1 MSSQKNNLLFVFL
14 IVVIIFA
21 IAIVDANNYSN
32 TEQSIPQP
40 TTVDYQTQAPCG
52 QSSGGCQ
59 VSPDSNSNSNN
70 VGGSCCSTGSA
81 DLSVDDVESAALAY
95 YVNTYGDSDVTIKVN
110 DYGCHQEI
118 EVIKDGNVIMTLGYN
133 GEVYEL

>member
-1 MSSQKNNLLFVFL
+1 MSSRKNNLLFVFL
-14 IVVIIFA
+14 IVVTIFA

-32 TEQSIPQP
+32 TEQSIPESNP
-40 TTVDYQTQAPCG
+40 VSSQTQAPCG

-59 VSPDSNSNSNN
+59 VSSSSN
-70 VGGSCCSTGSA
+70 GGSCCAVGGA
-81 DLSVDDVESAALAY
+81 DSSVDDVESAALAY
-95 YVNTYGDSDVTIKVN
+95 YANTYGDSDVTIKVN

-118 EVIKDGNVIMTLGYN
+118 EVIKDGNVVMMLGYN

>member
-1 MSSQKNNLLFVFL
+1 MSSQKKNILFAFL
-14 IVVIIFA
+14 IVVTIFA

-32 TEQSIPQP
+32 TEQSIPESNP
-40 TTVDYQTQAPCG
+40 VSSQTQAPCG

-59 VSPDSNSNSNN
+59 VSSDSSSNN
-70 VGGSCCSTGSA
+70 AGGSCCSTGGA
-81 DLSVDDVESAALAY
+81 DSSVDNVESAALAY
-95 YVNTYGDSDVTIKVN
+95 YVSTYGDSDVTIKVN

-118 EVIKDGNVIMTLGYN
+118 EVIKDGNVVMMLGYN

>member
-1 MSSQKNNLLFVFL
+1 MSSRKNNLLFIFL
-14 IVVIIFA
+14 IVVTIFA

-32 TEQSIPQP
+32 AEQSIPESNP
-40 TTVDYQTQAPCG
+40 VSSQTQAPCG

-59 VSPDSNSNSNN
+59 VSSSSN
-70 VGGSCCSTGSA
+70 GGSCCAVGGA
-81 DLSVDDVESAALAY
+81 DSSVDDVESAALAY
-95 YVNTYGDSDVTIKVN
+95 YANTYGDSDVTIKVN

-118 EVIKDGNVIMTLGYN
+118 EVIKDGNVVMMLGYN